1 MRAFDVAFLAIIAL
15 SAACEGPSPSV
26 SGKWVD
32 ETYIPY
38 YAPYYWDV
46 LYLNDD
52 GGAVSGK
59 YVYGSPLMAPLEDS
73 SSIVGSRSGTSVHLE
88 FRTYGDQPVT
98 FAGELERAF
107 GPAGWTYLVGWI
119 GQLPDTVRM
128 AWVRAR

>member
-1 MRAFDVAFLAIIAL
+1 MRAFDVSFLAIIAL

-32 ETYIPY
+32 ATYDAY
-38 YAPYYWDV
+38 FWDV

-59 YVYGSPLMAPLEDS
+59 YVYGSPLMVPPEDS
-73 SSIVGSRSGTSVHLE
+73 ASIVGSRSGTSVHLE

-98 FAGELERAF
+98 FAGELERA
-107 GPAGWTYLVGWI
+107 L
-119 GQLPDTVRM
+119 GQAHLRT
-128 AWVRAR
+128 